1 MRTRSIDFKRLSG
14 MPIPLGPNSTVLCAQ
29 LPVES
34 GASTPEDYGD
44 IGKSLVLP
52 ARETQSRWT
61 FPHLYFAPQVAL
73 DSEHRLSKIGL
84 VHDVVAVKDGPRFVT
99 ANCHC

>member
-1 MRTRSIDFKRLSG
+1 